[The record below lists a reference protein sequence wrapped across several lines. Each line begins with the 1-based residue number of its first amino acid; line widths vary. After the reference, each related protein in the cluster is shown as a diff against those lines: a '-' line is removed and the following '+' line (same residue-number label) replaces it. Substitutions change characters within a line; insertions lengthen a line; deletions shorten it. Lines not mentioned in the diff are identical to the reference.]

1 MFAGVG
7 VPEEM
12 SMFAGAGRLTLG
24 RLYAS
29 EGARSESRGKNPE
42 RGASEGARGESR
54 GKNPEH
60 EASEGVRSES
70 R

>member
-1 MFAGVG
+1 MTEEISMFAGVG

-29 EGARSESRGKNPE
+29 EGAR
-42 RGASEGARGESR
+42 GE
-54 GKNPEH
+54 NC
-60 EASEGVRSES
+60 
-70 R
+70 